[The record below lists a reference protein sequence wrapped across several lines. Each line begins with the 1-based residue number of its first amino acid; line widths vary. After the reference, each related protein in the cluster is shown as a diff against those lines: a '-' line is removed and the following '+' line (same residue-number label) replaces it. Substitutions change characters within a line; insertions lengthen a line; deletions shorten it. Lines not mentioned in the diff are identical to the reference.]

1 MSSSPTTKNLAAR
14 MGGWS
19 ARRRFTALGLWF
31 LFVIAAIGI
40 GVATGQVTIPQ
51 SRLGDG
57 ESGHINRVID
67 SANFQN
73 HAHEMVLVQ
82 SSSLTAKDARFHA
95 GIDRVIA
102 KLHGYREVLRIENP
116 YSPAYPGQI
125 SKDGHSAL
133 VRFQIAGDSDTAPD
147 RIQPVMNGIQSLA
160 RANPDLSIRQFGEA
174 SAVHVLND
182 KMNSDFANARNLS
195 LPITLIIL
203 LIAFGALV
211 AAGVPVLLAFSAVL
225 ATFGLN
231 SIVSHVIPTVDVAQ
245 EVILMIGMAVGVDY
259 SLFYLQRE
267 RREREATKP
276 ADTAAIAAAKA
287 AVKSAKRSGD
297 RAAKAEAGL
306 ALKAAKAESRANRR
320 RALEVAASTSGQ
332 AVLISGFTV
341 MIAMAGMLMAGDA
354 TFVALGVA
362 SMLVVAAAMI
372 GSLTGL
378 PAVMALLGDRV
389 ERGRVTSW
397 VTYPVRRVASRGP
410 VRPRPDG
417 GRFWGA
423 VLDRVLRRPALSAG
437 LAAGLL
443 IALAIPALSLKT
455 ETPSFKFLPQSLG
468 VVKTYNDIQ
477 KTFPGKGDPATVA
490 IKADDVT
497 SPQVQQAIRDF
508 KRAAVAT
515 GQASLPIDVST
526 NRAKTVAVLTVPIQ
540 GDGANAASQQAVH
553 TLRDR
558 VIPETLGKQLPG
570 ADIGVT
576 GDTAGSIDFNKLMQ
590 VRTPIVFA
598 FVLGLAFLLML
609 VTFRSIVIPIKAII
623 LNLLSVGAAYGVLV
637 LVFQHG
643 FGASLLGFHPT
654 GTIANWL
661 PLFLFVILFGLSMDY
676 HVFILSRVKELV
688 DNGMSTEDAVTAGIK
703 DTAGT
708 VTSAAVVMVAV
719 FAIFATLS
727 VLDVKQL
734 GVGAA
739 AAVLIDATVIRAVL
753 LPATMKLLGDWNW
766 YLPSWLNWLPT
777 FTHHGSVEPEAAS
790 APGIDPA
797 PAAA

>member
-1 MSSSPTTKNLAAR
+1 
-14 MGGWS
+14 
-19 ARRRFTALGLWF
+19 
-31 LFVIAAIGI
+31 
-40 GVATGQVTIPQ
+40 
-51 SRLGDG
+51 
-57 ESGHINRVID
+57 
-67 SANFQN
+67 
-73 HAHEMVLVQ
+73 
-82 SSSLTAKDARFHA
+82 
-95 GIDRVIA
+95 
-102 KLHGYREVLRIENP
+102 
-116 YSPAYPGQI
+116 
-125 SKDGHSAL
+125 
-133 VRFQIAGDSDTAPD
+133 
-147 RIQPVMNGIQSLA
+147 
-160 RANPDLSIRQFGEA
+160 
-174 SAVHVLND
+174 
-182 KMNSDFANARNLS
+182 
-195 LPITLIIL
+195 
-203 LIAFGALV
+203 
-211 AAGVPVLLAFSAVL
+211 
-225 ATFGLN
+225 
-231 SIVSHVIPTVDVAQ
+231 
-245 EVILMIGMAVGVDY
+245 
-259 SLFYLQRE
+259 
-267 RREREATKP
+267 
-276 ADTAAIAAAKA
+276 
-287 AVKSAKRSGD
+287 
-297 RAAKAEAGL
+297 
-306 ALKAAKAESRANRR
+306 
-320 RALEVAASTSGQ
+320 
-332 AVLISGFTV
+332 
-341 MIAMAGMLMAGDA
+341 MIAMGGMLMAGDA

-378 PAVMALLGDRV
+378 PAVIALLGDRV

-397 VTYPVRRVASRGP
+397 VSYPVRRVTGRGG
-410 VRPRPDG
+410 VRRTSGG
-417 GRFWGA
+417 GRFWSA
-423 VLDRVLRRPALSAG
+423 VLDRVLRRPAISAG

-477 KTFPGKGDPATVA
+477 KTFPGRGDPATVA
-490 IKADDVT
+490 IRADDVT

-508 KRAAVAT
+508 KKAAVAT
-515 GQASLPIDVST
+515 GQVSLPIDVST
-526 NRAKTVAVLTVPIQ
+526 NPAKTVAVLTVPIQ

-553 TLRDR
+553 TLRDQ
-558 VIPETLGKQLPG
+558 VIPATLGRQLPG

-609 VTFRSIVIPIKAII
+609 VTFRSIVIPVKAII
-623 LNLLSVGAAYGVLV
+623 LNLLSVGAAYGLLV
-637 LVFQHG
+637 LIFQHG
-643 FGASLLGFHPT
+643 FGSSLLGFHST

-688 DNGMSTEDAVTAGIK
+688 DNGMRTEDAVTEGIK

-766 YLPSWLNWLPT
+766 YLPRWLEWLPT
-777 FTHHGSVEPEAAS
+777 LTHHGSIEPEPTAAPS
-790 APGIDPA
+790 IDPT